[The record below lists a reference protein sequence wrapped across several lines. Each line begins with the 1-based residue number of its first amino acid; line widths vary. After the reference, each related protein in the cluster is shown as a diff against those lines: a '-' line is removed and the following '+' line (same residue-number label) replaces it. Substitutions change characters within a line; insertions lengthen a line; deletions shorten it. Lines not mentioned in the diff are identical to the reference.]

1 MAHDDP
7 WSQPYLFVP
16 QDATVQINCTADSTG
31 SPFWAIDLA
40 NDSTSVQYQFG
51 KPDQIEILNA
61 HGIFELS
68 RIETPETIVTRLLIN
83 NTEVNNQTEIH
94 CSDEISTLVLFVFR
108 KSVIQLPDYQFMC

>member
-16 QDATVQINCTADSTG
+16 QDATVQINCTADSN

-51 KPDQIEILNA
+51 RSDQIEILNA
-61 HGIFELS
+61 HGIYELS
-68 RIETPETIVTRLLIN
+68 RIETPETIIMRLLIN

-94 CSDEISTLVLFVFR
+94 CSDEVSTLILFVFR
-108 KSVIQLPDYQFMC
+108 KSIIHNNIIMFRP